1 MAAARSGI
9 VSGDTLGVAFGKL
22 AKYCTDI
29 EDHAF
34 NALVNNGLAN
44 IAGVSALDA
53 VQANPDVADTLAYK
67 IAQNL
72 AAITSLNSKTP
83 KMIFKAYRSI
93 EISSSSIPNYKTLD
107 TFADIGVPAG
117 KTVIGLNVRG
127 WEGGTGTFF
136 VCKNSAGT
144 SLVLVAPSGTFSYL
158 GVEVIY
164 N

>member
-1 MAAARSGI
+1 MQIS
-9 VSGDTLGVAFGKL
+9 
-22 AKYCTDI
+22 
-29 EDHAF
+29 
-34 NALVNNGLAN
+34 
-44 IAGVSALDA
+44 
-53 VQANPDVADTLAYK
+53 K
-67 IAQNL
+67 IL
-72 AAITSLNSKTP
+72 FVKVNSKTP

-107 TFADIGVPAG
+107 TFTDIGVPAG